1 MSSFGGNPSAEESRQ
16 HMVYKR
22 ASGRVRKLKKV
33 TSTAAPLT
41 SSSQDEDHFPEHKI
55 SNTKNVTITPRHMI
69 KFEVEDAKYSE
80 EYEQL
85 KKSRK
90 LRIKRS
96 TNENTSAKN
105 GTYRMEKFIAPD
117 TFMQPKEFLRF
128 LITDAITS
136 SASRERDTNYDKKAT
151 EEKKTAKRDTS
162 AVTAGTSTSD
172 SSASETFKKVKITH
186 PLSASSRTKHV
197 SFEELPAKLQ
207 KTIESALN
215 DAVSRGKANDG
226 DFLKIYYGD
235 KVIKIP
241 VSMSKHIS
249 IKAKETTTAK
259 SIVESYVHKTVHKY
273 PKEEEETHYKSSF
286 FKETPKYETKYET
299 KYYYPSTTEKAESY
313 VNFVTP
319 KDPTPH
325 VEEVHLAPKK
335 SIYFY
340 SSEEENL
347 AAFESLKKIPVT
359 PSSIIFESSTPSTL
373 STFSDLSKNYE
384 NHIIHPTSSPS
395 LGSFKTIIKEHP
407 RETIPITEEVID
419 DGLYNPYKPIKTIH
433 EIQHL
438 DEHKPIPIPPPK
450 SYIGFQGSTSGDEHV
465 EKNYEFG

>member
-1 MSSFGGNPSAEESRQ
+1 MSFGANPSAEESKQ

-33 TSTAAPLT
+33 TTTASPLT
-41 SSSQDEDHFPEHKI
+41 SSTDDDHFPEHKI
-55 SNTKNVTITPRHMI
+55 SNKKNVTITPKMI

-90 LRIKRS
+90 LRIKRAADN
-96 TNENTSAKN
+96 TNAKN
-105 GTYRMEKFIAPD
+105 GTFRMEKFIAPD
-117 TFMQPKEFLRF
+117 TFMQPKELLRF

-136 SASRERDTNYDKKAT
+136 QPRDNNYDKKAS

-162 AVTAGTSTSD
+162 AVTAD
-172 SSASETFKKVKITH
+172 SIPSETFKKVKISH
-186 PLSASSRTKHV
+186 PLSAAGRTKHV
-197 SFEELPAKLQ
+197 SFEELPSKLQ

-241 VSMSKHIS
+241 VSLSKQIAT
-249 IKAKETTTAK
+249 KVKETTTVK
-259 SIVESYVHKTVHKY
+259 SVVESYVHKTVHKF
-273 PKEEEETHYKSSF
+273 PKEEEKTSYKNSF
-286 FKETPKYETKYET
+286 FKESPMYETKYET
-299 KYYYPSTTEKAESY
+299 KYFYPTTTEKAESY

-325 VEEVHLAPKK
+325 HEEVHLPPKK
-335 SIYFY
+335 SIYFF
-340 SSEEENL
+340 SSENESMPT
-347 AAFESLKKIPVT
+347 FESLKKTAAT
-359 PSSIIFESSTPSTL
+359 PSSMIFESSTPSTL

-384 NHIIHPTSSPS
+384 SHIIHPTSSPS
-395 LGSFKTIIKEHP
+395 LGAYKTIIKEQP
-407 RETIPITEEVID
+407 RETIPITEEVD
-419 DGLYNPYKPIKTIH
+419 DGLYHYKPIKTFKD
-433 EIQHL
+433 IQHL
-438 DEHKPIPIPPPK
+438 DEHTPIPIPPPK
-450 SYIGFQGSTSGDEHV
+450 SYIEYQGSASKDEEE

>member
-1 MSSFGGNPSAEESRQ
+1 MSSFGGSPSAEESKQ

-33 TSTAAPLT
+33 KSTAAPL
-41 SSSQDEDHFPEHKI
+41 SSSQNEDHFPEQKI
-55 SNTKNVTITPRHMI
+55 NNTKNLTITPRHMI
-69 KFEVEDAKYSE
+69 KFEMEDAKYSE

-90 LRIKRS
+90 LRIKRAV
-96 TNENTSAKN
+96 TDNTSSKN

-136 SASRERDTNYDKKAT
+136 STRDSNYDKKET

-162 AVTAGTSTSD
+162 AVAAGTTD
-172 SSASETFKKVKITH
+172 SSTSETFKKVKITH
-186 PLSASSRTKHV
+186 PLSAASRTKHV

-241 VSMSKHIS
+241 VSLSKHIS

-259 SIVESYVHKTVHKY
+259 SIIESYVHKTVHKY
-273 PKEEEETHYKSSF
+273 PKEEEEYKNSF

-299 KYYYPSTTEKAESY
+299 KYYYPSTTERAESY

-319 KDPTPH
+319 KDPAPH
-325 VEEVHLAPKK
+325 VEEVHLPPKK
-335 SIYFY
+335 SVYFF
-340 SSEEENL
+340 SSEEENTPT
-347 AAFESLKKIPVT
+347 FESLKKKPVT

-395 LGSFKTIIKEHP
+395 LGAFKTIIKEHP
-407 RETIPITEEVID
+407 RETIPITEEIVD
-419 DGLYNPYKPIKTIH
+419 DGLYQYKPLKTIH

-450 SYIGFQGSTSGDEHV
+450 SFIGFQGSTSKDEHI

>member
-1 MSSFGGNPSAEESRQ
+1 LSFGGNPSAEESRQ

-33 TSTAAPLT
+33 TTTAAPLT
-41 SSSQDEDHFPEHKI
+41 SSIEDEYHFPEHKVI
-55 SNTKNVTITPRHMI
+55 NKKNITITPRHMI

-90 LRIKRS
+90 LRIKRAV
-96 TNENTSAKN
+96 TDNAGAKN

-136 SASRERDTNYDKKAT
+136 APRDNTYDKKAP

-162 AVTAGTSTSD
+162 AAAAGTTLVD

-186 PLSASSRTKHV
+186 PLSSTSRTKHV
-197 SFEELPAKLQ
+197 SFEDLPAKLQ

-215 DAVSRGKANDG
+215 DAVTRGKANDG
-226 DFLKIYYGD
+226 DYLKIYYGD

-241 VSMSKHIS
+241 VSMSKQIAT
-249 IKAKETTTAK
+249 KPKETTTAK
-259 SIVESYVHKTVHKY
+259 SIVESYVHKY
-273 PKEEEETHYKSSF
+273 PKEEEDTSYKSSF

-319 KDPTPH
+319 KDSAPH
-325 VEEVHLAPKK
+325 VEEVHLPPKK
-335 SIYFY
+335 SVYFF
-340 SSEEENL
+340 SSEEDKTPT
-347 AAFESLKKIPVT
+347 FESLKNKIPAT
-359 PSSIIFESSTPSTL
+359 PSTIIFESSTPTSL

-395 LGSFKTIIKEHP
+395 LGSYKTIIKEHQ
-407 RETIPITEEVID
+407 RETIPITEDVD
-419 DGLYNPYKPIKTIH
+419 DGLYNYKPIKSIQ

-438 DEHKPIPIPPPK
+438 DEHKLIPIPPPK
-450 SYIGFQGSTSGDEHV
+450 SYIGFQGSTVKDEHV